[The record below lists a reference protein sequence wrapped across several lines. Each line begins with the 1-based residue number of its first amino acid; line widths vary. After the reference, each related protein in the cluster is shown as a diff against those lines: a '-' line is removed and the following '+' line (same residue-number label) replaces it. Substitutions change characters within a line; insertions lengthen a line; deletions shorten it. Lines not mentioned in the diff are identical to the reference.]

1 MQTKILILEDDR
13 RILEILAFAVG
24 REGYQII
31 KASNGPAGIQAAK
44 ERLPDLILLDLSTPS
59 SNSGSTMDNF
69 EVCSCLWEGGVT
81 TPILIFIASEEE
93 KENLLSAG
101 AVDFITKP
109 FAMRELSERVHA
121 NTWHIAVEQVDK
133 AEPIKRLAFGR
144 LVIDLEQVTVLKD
157 GEPLD
162 LTQREFDLL
171 AFLAKEPGKVFT
183 RKELLHH
190 VWDYTGF
197 LGDIRAVDVNIRR
210 LREKIEDDPANPTVI
225 VTRRGHGYLFAL

>member
-1 MQTKILILEDDR
+1 
-13 RILEILAFAVG
+13 
-24 REGYQII
+24 
-31 KASNGPAGIQAAK
+31 
-44 ERLPDLILLDLSTPS
+44 
-59 SNSGSTMDNF
+59 
-69 EVCSCLWEGGVT
+69 
-81 TPILIFIASEEE
+81 
-93 KENLLSAG
+93 
-101 AVDFITKP
+101 
-109 FAMRELSERVHA
+109 MRELLERVHA